1 MSHFVQD
8 LAKQPE
14 RYEFVQA
21 MRLLES
27 MQSRSQVPFEM
38 ELKAEA
44 MPTGNPQEIQYF
56 SFKGNRAKLRLAK
69 QALSGVKGVI
79 PNYIYEELLNAL
91 HNEDHALKDFL
102 DVFNQRHFE
111 ITYRAHVQRWLL
123 VESEQNP
130 KKTALLNHFAALGN
144 RHSQY
149 LQYSLLLNQQ
159 SRSLTTLAHILND
172 FFPYSIS
179 VECKTSERRQ
189 LPNDSLTRLGTQR
202 QFNSKLGQGFLLGK
216 TCLAHFN
223 NLNIFVTPTS
233 QKEFYEIQKDGHLA
247 QSMLDLTQHYLRDS
261 TPVSIYL
268 SVMRSYLSRPTLSG
282 NANVAARL
290 GEVDCLAPERN
301 PNQTVKILL
310 L

>member
-1 MSHFVQD
+1 MSSFIQD
-8 LAKQPE
+8 LSAQPE
-14 RYEFVQA
+14 RYEFIQA

-27 MQSRSQVPFEM
+27 AQSSSRSPISI

-56 SFKGNRAKLRLAK
+56 SLKGNKAKLRLAK

-79 PNYIYEELLNAL
+79 PNYIYEELLSAL

-111 ITYRAHVQRWLL
+111 IAYRVQAQRWLL
-123 VESEQNP
+123 VESEQNA
-130 KKTALLNHFAALGN
+130 KKTALLNNIAALN
-144 RHSQY
+144 NEHHEFF
-149 LQYSLLLNQQ
+149 QYSLLLNQQ
-159 SRSLTTLAHILND
+159 SRSLTTLNQLLND
-172 FFPYSIS
+172 YFPYTIDVS
-179 VECKTSERRQ
+179 CQNSERRQ
-189 LPNDSLTRLGTQR
+189 LPMDSLTRLGSQR
-202 QFNSKLGQGFLLGK
+202 GFNSQLGQGFLLGK

-223 NLNIFVTPTS
+223 NLNISVTPKS
-233 QKEFYEIQKDGHLA
+233 QREFHQIQQDNALA
-247 QSMLDLTQHYLRDS
+247 NSMLRLTQHYLRDN

-268 SVMRSYLSRPTLSG
+268 SVKRSYLSRPTLSS
-282 NANVAARL
+282 NSLIAARL
-290 GEVDCLAPERN
+290 GEVDCLAPEQN

>member
-1 MSHFVQD
+1 MKNFVND
-8 LAKQPE
+8 LHQKPE
-14 RYEFVQA
+14 RYEFVQV
-21 MRLLES
+21 MRMLEK
-27 MQSRSQVPFEM
+27 MQTSRQVPFNI

-44 MPTGNPQEIQYF
+44 MPTGNQQEIQYF
-56 SFKGNRAKLRLAK
+56 SLKGNKAKLRLAK

-91 HNEDHALKDFL
+91 HNESHALKDFL

-111 ITYRAHVQRWLL
+111 IIYRTQLQKWLL

-130 KKTALLNHFAALGN
+130 KKTALLNHVAALSED
-144 RHSQY
+144 HSQY

-159 SRSLTTLAHILND
+159 SRSLTTLNQILSD
-172 FFPYSIS
+172 FFPYEIK
-179 VECKTSERRQ
+179 VECQTSERRQ
-189 LPNDSLTRLGTQR
+189 LPSDSLTRLGTLHEC
-202 QFNSKLGQGFLLGK
+202 NSRLGQGFLLGK

-223 NLNIFVTPTS
+223 NLSIYVTPAS
-233 QKEFYEIQKDGHLA
+233 QTEFNEIQMDPELA
-247 QSMLDLTQHYLRDS
+247 KSMLQLTQHYLRDS

-268 SVMRSYLSRPTLSG
+268 SVKRSYLSRPILSG
-282 NANVAARL
+282 NASIAARL